1 MIDLIEL
8 AGAVLVIVLGT
19 LALAGGDLTLG
30 GLLAFL
36 AYLAQLYRPVRD
48 VSRLGQTI
56 FEASAGAERVIE
68 LLDTEP
74 RVADRPGARVLRA
87 RARMARA
94 RVASPTPTR
103 APSGRR
109 SRT

>member
-36 AYLAQLYRPVRD
+36 AYLSQLYRPVRD

-68 LLDTEP
+68 LLDAEP
-74 RVADRPGARVLRA
+74 RVADRPYAQPL
-87 RARMARA
+87 
-94 RVASPTPTR
+94 TR
-103 APSGRR
+103 AHGLLQFERRDVHLPGVGPARR